1 MLINE
6 KCNSKKVKESN
17 YHDMTRSEPKSHLKP
32 SLKTMSISYSSS
44 GKVSAPGDPDL
55 GHAILKVM
63 KW

>member
-1 MLINE
+1 MA
-6 KCNSKKVKESN
+6 
-17 YHDMTRSEPKSHLKP
+17 RSEPKSHIKP